1 MNQIIFSDLGGNLIY
16 ITHFGISTGDK
27 SGFYTLRAYG
37 TKRRF
42 ERTEFGTVE
51 SAGGSEDASVYIKN
65 LSTDKAQAL
74 EAAKAY
80 LSEHYPDAKFN
91 GVVNFDL
98 DEIARISREESERRA
113 AVEAA
118 RVASTDFNVFQYGK
132 HAGKTVEAVYA
143 EDKSYLEWF
152 SNQSYRPDTDAARTQ
167 VFAKAILAPERAVA
181 AEAKQS
187 KLLALKQEI
196 GEPTL
201 EAWYEG
207 ECGAFLRSIANDLKQ
222 GVVPCGRG
230 LAIVLEILA
239 KWAGRTGSK
248 AFKARLAELQA
259 KFA

>member
-27 SGFYTLRAYG
+27 SGFYTLRAFG
-37 TKRRF
+37 TKVRHSRD
-42 ERTEFGTVE
+42 EDGNVSTD
-51 SAGGSEDASVYIKN
+51 SDDASVYIKN

-80 LSEHYPDAKFN
+80 LSEHYPGAKFN

-113 AVEAA
+113 AAEAA

-152 SNQSYRPDTDAARTQ
+152 SNQSYRQDTDAARTQ
-167 VFAKAILAPERAVA
+167 VFAKALLAPEQAAAQVSRA
-181 AEAKQS
+181 S
-187 KLLALKQEI
+187 KIDALKAEI
-196 GEPTL
+196 GVSYT
-201 EAWYEG
+201 AWYEG
-207 ECGAFLRSIANDLKQ
+207 EAGPFLRSIANDLKH
-222 GVVPCGRG
+222 GVLPRGRG
-230 LAIVLEILA
+230 LSIVLEILA

-248 AFKARLAELQA
+248 AFKARLAELEA
-259 KFA
+259 KFI

>member
-1 MNQIIFSDLGGNLIY
+1 MNNQTIFSDFGGNLIY
-16 ITHFGISTGDK
+16 VSHFGISTGEK
-27 SGFYTLRAYG
+27 NGFYTLRAYG
-37 TKRRF
+37 TKKSYTK
-42 ERTEFGTVE
+42 TEHGTCE
-51 SAGGSEDASVYIKN
+51 SCEDSSVYVRN
-65 LSTDKAQAL
+65 LSTDKEQAI
-74 EAAKAY
+74 EAARAHISK
-80 LSEHYPDAKFN
+80 HYPSDRLEERI
-91 GVVNFDL
+91 NFDL
-98 DEIARISREESERRA
+98 DEIARITREESERRA
-113 AVEAA
+113 AAEAA
-118 RVASTDFNVFQYGK
+118 RVAAADFNVFQYGK

-181 AEAKQS
+181 AEAKQG

-196 GEPTL
+196 GEPEL
-201 EAWYEG
+201 KAWYDGEG
-207 ECGAFLRSIANDLKQ
+207 GAFLRSIANDLKQ
-222 GVVPCGRG
+222 GVVPRGRG